1 MDTDKRKARVKRL
14 KREILIFL
22 CLMITIPWIFVIV
35 LFVKNHSLKNEVS
48 QNRALI
54 DQYIETV
61 ETMSQKAL
69 EESVEEES
77 SQAENKAPAGKVYT
91 YEGLSPEEIAALK
104 LSDEELYDGYRK
116 VYLTFDDG
124 PSSNTA
130 AILDILKEYDV
141 KATFFVICKEGRDN
155 EALYR
160 RIVDEGHTLGM
171 HSCTHVYST
180 VYAGESEFLQDT
192 DRLRDFLYMVTGVNS
207 EFYRFPGGS
216 SNKVSDIDM
225 RVFGQLLKNKG
236 IVYYDWNV
244 SSQDA
249 SSSIILSKDRIVK
262 NVMAGIEK
270 HDESVI
276 LFHDTASKTTT
287 VEALPEIIENIKAMD
302 HAVILPITKETKPV
316 QHISVE

>member
-225 RVFGQLLKNKG
+225 KVFGQLLKNKG